1 MSTLT
6 DIQDQLK
13 WKTRAL
19 DLILAIDRIR
29 DEAAGEREMLTAIT
43 TAMTEAVEAEL
54 GMLWV
59 TDEDSAGELQLRAV
73 VDRERVYDA
82 ASAPVLRAL
91 AQTAMAQVEPH
102 ILNTNLQI
110 SSRPLQFGLTTPLRV
125 AQEQLGALLLLN
137 TDRAFNGGETDLV
150 HKAASQID
158 SALQQARLV
167 RDLQRHARELELIAR
182 IDRIRDENSDLHTML
197 SAVLGEICHSIDA
210 ETGFVM
216 LYDRTGEELQLNATA
231 QDGLLLADDAAHVIR
246 ATAQEAI
253 AAAQLVS
260 HTASA
265 TSAVRAIA
273 ALPLILRDKVIG
285 VLGVVNR
292 NGRAAFTRS
301 DEQFLRAIAS
311 QLDTAIFENLQTQ
324 RLRDAF
330 GQSVGPRVMERLL
343 TTHDRD
349 LLSGE
354 RRLVST
360 LFSDIRG
367 FTQMSEQ
374 LHADLLQAV
383 MNDHLSAMTELV
395 LKHEGTLDK
404 YIGDCVMCFFNAPE
418 DQVDHALR
426 TVRLALEMQA
436 AHHQV
441 MAQWAGRVPVPGIG
455 IGISTGETMVGNF
468 GSVRRLE
475 YTVLGHD
482 VNLAARLCGA
492 ADSDQTLI
500 SNATYQLVKDFVN
513 AEPMPVMTLKG
524 IEGEVVS
531 WNVKS
536 LK

>member
-1 MSTLT
+1 MTTLT
-6 DIQDQLK
+6 DLHNQLK

-19 DLILAIDRIR
+19 DLILAIDQIR
-29 DEAAGEREMLTAIT
+29 DEAENERALLNAIT

-59 TDEDSAGELQLRAV
+59 TDEDSEGELQLRAL
-73 VDRERVYDA
+73 VDRERVYDS

-91 AQTAMAQVEPH
+91 AQTAMKQAEPH
-102 ILNTNLQI
+102 ILTTDLNIAQK
-110 SSRPLQFGLTTPLRV
+110 PMHFGLTVPLRV
-125 AQEQLGALLLLN
+125 GAEHLGALLLLN

-167 RDLQRHARELELIAR
+167 RDLERRTRELELIAR
-182 IDRIRDENSDLHTML
+182 IDHIRDENSELPTML
-197 SAVLGEICHSIDA
+197 SAVLSEICRNIEA

-216 LYDRTGEELQLNATA
+216 LYDRTGEELQLNAMA
-231 QDGLLLADDAAHVIR
+231 EEGLLLADDAAHVLR
-246 ATAQEAI
+246 AVAQEAI
-253 AAAQLVS
+253 ATTQMVS
-260 HTASA
+260 RTAS
-265 TSAVRAIA
+265 TGTVRAIV

-292 NGRAAFTRS
+292 MGRTRFTQS
-301 DEQFLRAIAS
+301 DKQFLRAIAS
-311 QLDTAIFENLQTQ
+311 QLDTAIFESLQTQ

-343 TTHDRD
+343 TTQDRD

-354 RRLVST
+354 RRLVTT

-367 FTQMSEQ
+367 FTHMSEQ

-383 MNDHLSAMTELV
+383 MNDHLSAMTDLV

-418 DQVDHALR
+418 DQSGHALR
-426 TVRLALEMQA
+426 AVRLALEMQA

-441 MAQWAGRVPVPGIG
+441 MAQWAGRVSVPGIG
-455 IGISTGETMVGNF
+455 IGISTGETLVGNF

-482 VNLAARLCGA
+482 VNLAARLCGV
-492 ADSDQTLI
+492 ADSNQTLI
-500 SNATYQLVKDFVN
+500 SNATYQQVKDFVN

>member
-1 MSTLT
+1 MTTLT
-6 DIQDQLK
+6 DLHDQLK
-13 WKTRAL
+13 WKTRTL
-19 DLILAIDRIR
+19 DLILEIDQLR
-29 DEAAGEREMLTAIT
+29 DQSANEREMLTAMT
-43 TAMTEAVEAEL
+43 TAMTSAVEAEL

-59 TDEDSAGELQLRAV
+59 TDEDSAGELQLRAL
-73 VDRERVYDA
+73 VDRERVYDS
-82 ASAPVLRAL
+82 ASAPALRTL
-91 AQTAMAQVEPH
+91 AQTAMEQGEPH
-102 ILNTNLQI
+102 ALSTDFQVA
-110 SSRPLQFGLTTPLRV
+110 SKPLHFCLTTPLRV
-125 AQEQLGALLLLN
+125 GEEHLGALLLLN
-137 TDRAFNGGETDLV
+137 TDRAFNGGETELV
-150 HKAASQID
+150 QKAATQID

-167 RDLQRHARELELIAR
+167 RDLQRRTRELELIAR
-182 IDRIRDENSDLHTML
+182 IDQIRDEGAEMQAML
-197 SAVLGEICHSIDA
+197 NAVLGEICRNIEA

-231 QDGLLLADDAAHVIR
+231 EDGLFLADDAAHIIR
-246 ATAQEAI
+246 ETAQEAI
-253 AAAQLVS
+253 TTTRLIS
-260 HTASA
+260 RTTASQ
-265 TSAVRAIA
+265 AVRAIA

-292 NGRAAFTRS
+292 KGRAAFTRS

-354 RRLVST
+354 RRLVTT

-367 FTQMSEQ
+367 FTHMSEQ

-383 MNDHLSAMTELV
+383 MNDHLSAMTDLV

-418 DQVDHALR
+418 DQTDHALR

-436 AHHQV
+436 AHHRV
-441 MAQWAGRVPVPGIG
+441 IAQWAGRVAVPGIG

-482 VNLAARLCGA
+482 VNLAARLCGV
-492 ADSDQTLI
+492 ADFDQTLV
-500 SNATYQLVKDFVN
+500 SHATYQLVKDFVM

-524 IEGEVVS
+524 IEGEVMS
-531 WNVKS
+531 WNVKA

>member
-1 MSTLT
+1 MTSLT
-6 DIQDQLK
+6 DIHDQLK

-29 DEAAGEREMLTAIT
+29 DEAESEREMLTAIT
-43 TAMTEAVEAEL
+43 TAMTNAVEAEL

-59 TDEDSAGELQLRAV
+59 TDEDSAGELQLRAL
-73 VDRERVYDA
+73 VDRERIYDS

-91 AQTAMAQVEPH
+91 AQTAMEQAEPH

-110 SSRPLQFGLTTPLRV
+110 SNKPLQFGLTTPLRV
-125 AQEQLGALLLLN
+125 GQEQLGALLLLN

-150 HKAASQID
+150 NKAASQID

-167 RDLQRHARELELIAR
+167 RDLQRHTRELELIAR
-182 IDRIRDENSDLHTML
+182 IDRIRDENSDLQTML

-216 LYDRTGEELQLNATA
+216 LYDRTGEELQLNAMA

-246 ATAQEAI
+246 AAAQEAI
-253 AAAQLVS
+253 TTSQFVS
-260 HTASA
+260 RTASA
-265 TSAVRAIA
+265 GAVRAIA
-273 ALPLILRDKVIG
+273 ALPLILRDKIIG

-292 NGRAAFTRS
+292 KGRPAFTRS

-343 TTHDRD
+343 TTQDRD

-354 RRLVST
+354 RRLVTT

-383 MNDHLSAMTELV
+383 MNDHLSAMTDLV

-418 DQVDHALR
+418 DQADHALR

-482 VNLAARLCGA
+482 VNLAARLCGV
-492 ADSDQTLI
+492 ADADQTLI
-500 SNATYQLVKDFVN
+500 SDATYQWVKDFVE

-524 IEGEVVS
+524 IEGDVVS
-531 WNVKS
+531 WNVTG
-536 LK
+536 LR